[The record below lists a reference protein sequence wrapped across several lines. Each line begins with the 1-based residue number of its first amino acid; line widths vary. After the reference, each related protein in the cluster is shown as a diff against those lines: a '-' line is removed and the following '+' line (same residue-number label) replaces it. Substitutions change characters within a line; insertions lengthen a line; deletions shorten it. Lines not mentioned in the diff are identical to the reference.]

1 MTDDETMFKVRPD
14 RAVRVTPESLFQL
27 TYAVLVAVG
36 MRPDEAA
43 IAADGLVSADL
54 RGVESHGVSNML
66 PNYVSWIERGHM
78 NPRPDVRVI
87 RDRPS
92 TASWDTDRGLGL
104 SLGPRAMETA
114 VAKARQTGVGMVSLG
129 NGRHIGM
136 LAYTAM
142 RALQDGMIGVV
153 LTAASPR
160 VLPTFGREP
169 KLGTNPIAVA
179 VPAQEQPPF
188 VFDAATSV
196 IPANK
201 ITSARRLGDHL
212 PSGTVGDH
220 DGTPILTP
228 SPPGEESM
236 TRLLPLGSAY
246 ETGSH
251 KGYGLACVA
260 EILSSLLSDTA
271 HVASLGLSFANHFV
285 AAMDIDA
292 FVDRGSFLA
301 AMDAFL
307 LDLKSTPPAPGHE
320 RVLVA
325 GEPEAESERTRRIDG
340 IPLHPDVVAA
350 LDELCER
357 LDVPRALERMGPAA
371 GAR

>member
-1 MTDDETMFKVRPD
+1 MATSGKTTFKVNTEE
-14 RAVRVTPESLFQL
+14 ASFVTADSLRQQATTVL
-27 TYAVLVAVG
+27 TAIG
-36 MRPDEAA
+36 MRSDEAA
-43 IAADGLVSADL
+43 VAADGLVCADL

-66 PNYVSWIERGHM
+66 ETYVRWVESGHM
-78 NPRPDVRVI
+78 NPRPDIRVI

-104 SLGPRAMETA
+104 SLGLRAMDTA
-114 VAKARQTGVGMVSLG
+114 IEKARDTGVGMVTLG

-142 RALQDGMIGVV
+142 RALDHGMIGMVM
-153 LTAASPR
+153 TAASPR
-160 VLPTFGREP
+160 VLPTFGSEP

-179 VPAQEQPPF
+179 VPARNEPAF

-201 ITSARRLGDHL
+201 ITSARR
-212 PSGTVGDH
+212 VGDDLPGGLVA
-220 DGTPILTP
+220 DGDGLPILTP
-228 SPPGEESM
+228 SPPDPETA

-251 KGYGLACVA
+251 KGYGLACVT
-260 EILSSLLSDTA
+260 EIMSSLLSDTA
-271 HVASLGLSFANHFV
+271 HVAKLGLSFANHFL

-292 FVDRGSFLA
+292 FVDRESFLT
-301 AMDAFL
+301 AMDEL
-307 LDLKSTPPAPGHE
+307 LVDLKSTPPIPGQD

-325 GEPEAESERTRRIDG
+325 GEPEAEYERVRSVDG
-340 IPLHPDVVAA
+340 IPLHPAVVDTLRDLCRTYDLDDV
-350 LDELCER
+350 LDI
-357 LDVPRALERMGPAA
+357 VTG
-371 GAR
+371 